1 MTNFNWIISAMEC
14 KKHEQE
20 LNNVIILIH
29 WRYNATREIEGK
41 SYFAET
47 YEATILPTPSSENF
61 IPYEQLTKQQVISW
75 LETLIDVPTMQLSLE
90 ADIELQINPLDIVI
104 SLPFEN

>member
-14 KKHEQE
+14 KKHEQD
-20 LNNVIILIH
+20 LNNIIILIH
-29 WRYNATREIEGK
+29 WRYNATSEIQQK

-47 YEATILPTPSSENF
+47 YGATILPTPSIENF
-61 IPYEQLTKQQVISW
+61 IPYEQITKQQVISW
-75 LETLIDVPTMQLSLE
+75 LETLIDVPAMQLSLD
-90 ADIELQINPLDIVI
+90 ADIELQINPTDIVI